1 MPVKLNL
8 KVTFDL
14 VAQVAKLEDI
24 SSYAPN
30 GYVEENIGGYFK
42 ITYPDGIEQDFLTL
56 QSPLLTLTN
65 NFTYE
70 NPLRLDA
77 EGRVMRGGYRIEYV
91 VKYEGNYLD
100 TLIREVNFDYET
112 PVAVITP
119 QVDLFTPD
127 ISVKDD
133 TDYNKEY
140 FTHSLYRTFSGKA
153 PEVDPTVLQ
162 TTTDVLDLGIGNK
175 YYNTTYQVKLDVD
188 IIYTG
193 KVQNPT
199 IYVVDFTN
207 DWFSVKD
214 NVFKEESIPINREI

>member
-14 VAQVAKLEDI
+14 VNQVTKLEDE
-24 SSYAPN
+24 SSYVPN

-56 QSPLLTLTN
+56 ASPLLTLTN

-70 NPLRLDA
+70 TPLRLDA
-77 EGRVMRGGYRIEYV
+77 EGRVMRGDYRIEYMV
-91 VKYEGNYLD
+91 EYNGTYLD
-100 TLIREVNFDYET
+100 TLIREVDFNYET
-112 PVAVITP
+112 PVPVLTP
-119 QVDLFTPD
+119 QVDLFQPD
-127 ISVKDD
+127 IKVKDD
-133 TDYNKEY
+133 TDYEKEY
-140 FTHSLYRTFSGKA
+140 FTYEMYRTLSGKA

-162 TTTDVLDLGIGNK
+162 TTVDTLDLGINNK

-199 IYVVDFTN
+199 VYVVDFTN

-214 NVFKEESIPINREI
+214 NIFKEDSIEINREI